1 MIIMRIIKAVCSIL
15 VVAALSSCAASAPAT
30 ELKYTELFKI
40 GYGYSDSQ
48 ITRNSFENR
57 NSDKSAHSADNISLE
72 ARNGLYHILSGNNGK
87 IMRFSSYGD
96 LLLVIQDARYIKNLM
111 NADTEK
117 TEISENEEDKSRLSP
132 RINPEIG
139 FQQLSL
145 LAVDSAGTMYVS
157 DRLPPS
163 VKTFYDEKSQAFSDA
178 IVRRFSKDGTELGF
192 LGQEGVGGSPFP
204 VMQGLR
210 VTDDDKVAVI
220 SASSYSYHI
229 FFFNAD
235 GSLLSSLK
243 ISRSTI
249 PLPDSESSADSALAS
264 SLASIETLLPLPD
277 TSPKPLVIAKVDYY
291 QQNLD
296 AVKNLQSWLFT
307 IDASRGEIMQSIRI
321 PANGKE
327 TEAPEL
333 IGVRGKRYYLMQK
346 ADAAGSGTA
355 SANNRFTLSILLE
368 NGVISK
374 RYLVDLPKD
383 VTEATNFAIGKD
395 GLLYCL
401 GFSLDYVSCLSW
413 AIP

>member
-1 MIIMRIIKAVCSIL
+1 MRILKVFCATLI
-15 VVAALSSCAASAPAT
+15 VAAFSSCAASSPAT

-57 NSDKSAHSADNISLE
+57 NTDKSSQSADNISLE
-72 ARNGLYHILSGNNGK
+72 ARNGLYHILSGNDGK

-96 LLLVIQDARYIKNLM
+96 LLLVIQDARYIKNLR

-117 TEISENEEDKSRLSP
+117 TEISKNEENNSRLRP
-132 RINPEIG
+132 RINPENG

-157 DRLPPS
+157 DRLSPS
-163 VKTFYDEKSQAFSDA
+163 AKTFYDEKSQAFCNT

-204 VMQGLR
+204 VMQGLK

-220 SASSYSYHI
+220 AASSFSYHI

-249 PLPDSESSADSALAS
+249 PLPDSESGADSALAS

-277 TSPKPLVIAKVDYY
+277 ASPKPLIAAKVDYF

-296 AVKNLQSWLFT
+296 TVKNLQSWLFT
-307 IDASRGEIMQSIRI
+307 IDASRGEITQSIRI
-321 PANGKE
+321 PAIGKE

-346 ADAAGSGTA
+346 ADTAGSGTA
-355 SANNRFTLSILLE
+355 SANNRFTLSLLDE
-368 NGVISK
+368 NAVISK
-374 RYLVDLPKD
+374 RYLIALPKD

-401 GFSLDYVSCLSW
+401 GFSRDYVSCLSW